1 MWVGARAEPSG
12 TSEAQTLCLPP
23 TSRAWGPWVF
33 VPQRAVIKSLAAGG
47 EPGWVDSQ
55 PDQVEPQ
62 LIVSKA
68 GIINNYLER

>member
-1 MWVGARAEPSG
+1 MPSTYVKGLG
-12 TSEAQTLCLPP
+12 TMGVCALE
-23 TSRAWGPWVF
+23 G
-33 VPQRAVIKSLAAGG
+33 AVIKSLTTGG

-68 GIINNYLER
+68 GIMNNYLER

>member
-1 MWVGARAEPSG
+1 MGVCALEG
-12 TSEAQTLCLPP
+12 
-23 TSRAWGPWVF
+23 
-33 VPQRAVIKSLAAGG
+33 AVIKSLTTGG

-68 GIINNYLER
+68 GIMNNYLER